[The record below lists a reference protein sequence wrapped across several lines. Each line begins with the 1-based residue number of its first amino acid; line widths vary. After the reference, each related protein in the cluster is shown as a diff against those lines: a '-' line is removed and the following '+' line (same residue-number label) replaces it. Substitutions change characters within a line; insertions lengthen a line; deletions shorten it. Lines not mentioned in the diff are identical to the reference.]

1 MPGELATAPLAD
13 LLAGA
18 TERTGLDEVPGKS
31 GATLER
37 VVIDGQAYVLK
48 HLDLA
53 QDWTMRA
60 SGCLRGAPLVLW
72 ERGILAGLP
81 DCLNQ
86 PIVSAAPEPGGCA
99 LLMRDVAQWLVPA
112 TDAPIPAAQ
121 HARFLEHMAALH
133 AAFWACGDEFEEP
146 GVLGRRDRRVSGG
159 HQPPGD
165 VTHQQGA
172 AARLRGRAHDR
183 LVEAVRQPGQ
193 DAALP

>member
-1 MPGELATAPLAD
+1 MTVSCPTWSSAAAAGRPRCSPRWRRPVPGELAAAPLAD

-18 TERTGLDEVPGKS
+18 TERTALDEVPGKS

-81 DCLNQ
+81 GCLNQ
-86 PIVSAAPEPGGCA
+86 PIVGAAPEPGGCA
-99 LLMRDVAQWLVPA
+99 LLMRD
-112 TDAPIPAAQ
+112 
-121 HARFLEHMAALH
+121 
-133 AAFWACGDEFEEP
+133 
-146 GVLGRRDRRVSGG
+146 
-159 HQPPGD
+159 
-165 VTHQQGA
+165 
-172 AARLRGRAHDR
+172 
-183 LVEAVRQPGQ
+183 
-193 DAALP
+193 